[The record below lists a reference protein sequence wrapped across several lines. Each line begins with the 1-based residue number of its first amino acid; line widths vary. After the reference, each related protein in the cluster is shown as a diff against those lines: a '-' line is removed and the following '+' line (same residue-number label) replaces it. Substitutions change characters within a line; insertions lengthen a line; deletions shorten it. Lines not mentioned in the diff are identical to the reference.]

1 MGYHAEVASPEYH
14 TAFQNVIM
22 TIIPCTRK
30 FFLMLAALGLFVL
43 ILTIITFSSEQKNQS
58 RKTVTINSFHYLAD
72 YKRSDP
78 PVLAYRNSR
87 GHHGQWIAD
96 SDIKEIFIWKDGTVV
111 WKVAPKE
118 KRWNPHWYQSHVS
131 AEKVAT
137 AVQEIATSFGKYPI
151 KNRPRWSGIWFNLG
165 TSFSPRISVHD
176 SLHYESLT
184 MDISLMEFYKE
195 NRKIFQAGN
204 DKAIVAMM
212 KTMDGRTDYKGLVS
226 YYSKSQGFRA
236 LVPIYNNRTI
246 LQTAARYAADVEHLL
261 LMEEKILE
269 LLPSHDGLEARES
282 NASKEYEFHVEQEI
296 KEGKSEF
303 FYTLLS
309 EEESEEIWQE
319 IRKRRFWEN

>member
-1 MGYHAEVASPEYH
+1 M
-14 TAFQNVIM
+14 I
-22 TIIPCTRK
+22 
-30 FFLMLAALGLFVL
+30 LAVLGLFVL
-43 ILTIITFSSEQKNQS
+43 TLTVITFGGEQKNLS
-58 RKTVTINSFHYLAD
+58 RKTVTINSFRYEAD

-78 PVLAYRNSR
+78 PVLKYRNSR

-96 SDIKEIFIWKDGTVV
+96 SDIEEIFIWKDGTIV

-118 KRWNPHWYQSHVS
+118 KRWVSHWYQSCVP

-137 AVQEIATSFGKYPI
+137 AVQEIATSFGKYPV

-176 SLHYESLT
+176 SSHYESLAV
-184 MDISLMEFYKE
+184 DISLMKFYKE
-195 NRKIFQAGN
+195 NCEIFQTGN
-204 DKAIVAMM
+204 DKAIVAVM
-212 KTMDGRTDYKGLVS
+212 KTMDGRIDYKGLVN
-226 YYSKSQGFRA
+226 YYSKLQGFRG
-236 LVPIYNNRTI
+236 LVPIYSNRTI

-269 LLPSHDGLEARES
+269 LLPSHDGLEAREG
-282 NASKEYEFHVEQEI
+282 NASKEYKFHVEQEI